1 MSAEEYLNNQEGY
14 DNFKKLYPKTHEA
27 IKQVMVEY
35 AKIKCKEQVEAIIEK
50 VELTDFAYE
59 FLQENANKAINK
71 QTIIDAYNIN
81 EIK

>member
-14 DNFKKLYPKTHEA
+14 DNFKKLYPKTHET
-27 IKQVMVEY
+27 IKEVMVEY

-59 FLQENANKAINK
+59 FLQENVNKAINK
-71 QTIIDAYNIN
+71 QSIIDAYNIN